1 MLKKL
6 CLTTAAFALTVAAS
20 ITPAVSGPKCPDPQ
34 PYEGGCIQVIVTAKS
49 PSGQCCEYPNP
60 CSVPAGWTIYYGP
73 NCTDPIII
81 EG

>member
-20 ITPAVSGPKCPDPQ
+20 VGTTSANHHCPPPQ
-34 PYEGGCIQVIVTAKS
+34 RFEGACIQVIVSARG
-49 PSGQCCEYPNP
+49 PAGQCCEYPNP
-60 CSVPAGWTIYYGP
+60 CSVPDGWTIYYGP
-73 NCTDPIII
+73 NCTDPEII